1 VLPLIPGPREA
12 KSSPSAGRR
21 QIHRDRVARELE
33 ARVADGRAH
42 PVVAHAPVLQKP
54 FTAFALL
61 QAVREVLDRVDS
73 TPAVG

>member
-1 VLPLIPGPREA
+1 VPYSDTGAQEPDATAP
-12 KSSPSAGRR
+12 
-21 QIHRDRVARELE
+21 D
-33 ARVADGRAH
+33 
-42 PVVAHAPVLQKP
+42 APVLQKP

>member
-1 VLPLIPGPREA
+1 MPAPTNERRPLTRVLYMTGYAEMPEA
-12 KSSPSAGRR
+12 P
-21 QIHRDRVARELE
+21 D
-33 ARVADGRAH
+33 
-42 PVVAHAPVLQKP
+42 APVLQKP